1 MKKIISVILTFAMM
15 LSMITIVQAAD
26 FGGNGYNFVCVDG
39 GRYLN
44 VYAGKDADGTNVCV
58 WERDGSP
65 EQNYTISSVGGGKY
79 KLYPACSSSRVIDVN
94 RGNSYNN
101 PLKAGLNVDLWRTND
116 APAQEFYITHVG
128 NNLYKIELAAL
139 SGHVLQANSPNK
151 NNGNVTLERY
161 TGASNQHWKILKNG
175 TQVTEPCTH
184 KNISNKNEKTTV
196 AKKDDNTHTV
206 TTAYDEVCNDC
217 GKTVKSNQ
225 KKTDTEK
232 HSISN
237 NKCSKCGYEVTVVEE
252 KPVESTPIEE
262 PTVCKHEKTYTIENS
277 VTYGSTD
284 RDIKVKDD
292 EYHIGYYYA
301 DEYCSKCKVLVNK
314 KIIVEQESLHT
325 YLNGVCTSCL
335 HHHHTEKPEETEL
348 RINKTT
354 FTPGEKIE
362 LNWPIANRASSYD
375 IHIYKEGMGSRYRLD
390 SGFTD
395 NSANI
400 VINDE
405 GVFDLSIYSIN
416 NQGYTRGNN
425 IKITVKS
432 PYEEKTAYVYNTDG
446 DNLNMRSQANSS
458 SSVVVKIPAG
468 ATLTVT
474 GDAVNGFYPI
484 KYNGKTGYASTAY
497 ITFTKPSVNKTAYV
511 YNTDGANLNMRSSAN
526 KNASIVTKMPEG
538 STLTVTGDATNG
550 FYPVKYGNHSGYASA
565 AYITFTKPANT
576 NANQSLSNIRI
587 SAPEKNNKYYYSNS
601 NVFYASGLA
610 PYGSRIP
617 SAKGN
622 CTWYAWGRAYELT
635 GTKPQPGLTGNAYTW
650 WNGAAGKYSR
660 GSTPKVG
667 AIAVWKSNMPYSGG
681 CGHVA
686 IVEKIEN
693 GKVYISESGYPNT
706 LFKYREIYS
715 TNYLYGYIYIK

>member
-1 MKKIISVILTFAMM
+1 MKKFISIILTFAMM
-15 LSMITIVQAAD
+15 LSMITMVQAAD
-26 FGGNGYNFVCVDG
+26 FSGGGYNFVCVDG

-65 EQNYTISSVGGGKY
+65 EQNYTISACGGGKY
-79 KLYPACSSSRVIDVN
+79 KLHPACSSSRVIDVN
-94 RGNSYNN
+94 RGNSYDN

-184 KNISNKNEKTTV
+184 KNVSSKNEKSTTEQ
-196 AKKDDNTHTV
+196 KNDDIHTV
-206 TTAYDEVCNDC
+206 IKTYDKVCNDC
-217 GKTVKSNQ
+217 GKTIESNVKET
-225 KKTDTEK
+225 KTEK
-232 HSISN
+232 HNLVKNRCKS
-237 NKCSKCGYEVTVVEE
+237 CGYEAPVVEE

-262 PTVCKHEKTYTIENS
+262 PTVCKHEKTYTVENS

-284 RDIKVKDD
+284 KDIKVKDD

-325 YLNGVCTSCL
+325 YWNGVCTSCL
-335 HHHHTEKPEETEL
+335 HQHHTEKPEETEL

-375 IHIYKEGMGSRYRLD
+375 IHIYKEGMSSRYRLD

-395 NSANI
+395 NSASI

-425 IKITVKS
+425 IKITIKS
-432 PYEEKTAYVYNTDG
+432 TEIEKTAYVNTTDKI
-446 DNLNMRSQANSS
+446 NLRLRSQPTTNSTELC
-458 SSVVVKIPAG
+458 KMPMHATITTIG
-468 ATLTVT
+468 A
-474 GDAVNGFYPI
+474 ASNGWY
-484 KYNGKTGYASTAY
+484 KVHYNGMTGYASAEF
-497 ITFTKPSVNKTAYV
+497 ITFTKPSTSTTTSSTTNTSYV
-511 YNTDGANLNMRSSAN
+511 WPSSGGYL
-526 KNASIVTKMPEG
+526 IYVLDYYYG
-538 STLTVTGDATNG
+538 STRGGAHPTKGGGAIKGAIDIAT
-550 FYPVKYGNHSGYASA
+550 
-565 AYITFTKPANT
+565 
-576 NANQSLSNIRI
+576 
-587 SAPEKNNKYYYSNS
+587 
-601 NVFYASGLA
+601 
-610 PYGSRIP
+610 
-617 SAKGN
+617 
-622 CTWYAWGRAYELT
+622 
-635 GTKPQPGLTGNAYTW
+635 TGNALATATGTVIETKYGHNSGWGNYITIKHDDGTYSFYAHLSKINVSVNQRVTAGQTIGVIGTTGNSTGVHLHFEIWDSSRKTIYTID
-650 WNGAAGKYSR
+650 AFKEKYKKQLVYDGDIVTG
-660 GSTPKVG
+660 GSNSS
-667 AIAVWKSNMPYSGG
+667 AIKSWVQNNYKMSGG
-681 CGHVA
+681 RWYA
-686 IVEKIEN
+686 K
-693 GKVYISESGYPNT
+693 
-706 LFKYREIYS
+706 
-715 TNYLYGYIYIK
+715 

>member
-1 MKKIISVILTFAMM
+1 MKKLISIILTFVII

-26 FGGNGYNFVCVDG
+26 FSGGGYNFVCDDG

-65 EQNYTISSVGGGKY
+65 EQNYTISACGGGKY

-94 RGNSYNN
+94 RGNSYDN
-101 PLKAGLNVDLWRTND
+101 PLKSGLNVDLWRTND

-139 SGHVLQANSPNK
+139 SGHVLQANNPHQ

-184 KNISNKNEKTTV
+184 KNIFNKNEKSTTEQ
-196 AKKDDNTHTV
+196 KNNDMHTV
-206 TTAYDEVCNDC
+206 IKTYDKVCNDC
-217 GKTVKSNQ
+217 GKTIESNVKET
-225 KKTDTEK
+225 KTEK
-232 HSISN
+232 HTIVK
-237 NKCSKCGYEVTVVEE
+237 NKCKNCGYEAPVVEE
-252 KPVESTPIEE
+252 KCNHSNTKENWQSSIVSQKDNTYHTVEEIYDVLCSDCGETIKKSQNKVYDEKHILKNDDCE
-262 PTVCKHEKTYTIENS
+262 KCSYVVSGSEAAKCKHTNTAKHSSEDMKTTIS
-277 VTYGSTD
+277 
-284 RDIKVKDD
+284 IKDD
-292 EYHIGYYYA
+292 NQHTIASYYHVWCIDCFTYIKENEL
-301 DEYCSKCKVLVNK
+301 DLVHEN
-314 KIIVEQESLHT
+314 HT
-325 YLNGVCTSCL
+325 FV
-335 HHHHTEKPEETEL
+335 
-348 RINKTT
+348 
-354 FTPGEKIE
+354 
-362 LNWPIANRASSYD
+362 
-375 IHIYKEGMGSRYRLD
+375 
-390 SGFTD
+390 
-395 NSANI
+395 
-400 VINDE
+400 
-405 GVFDLSIYSIN
+405 
-416 NQGYTRGNN
+416 NN
-425 IKITVKS
+425 ICSVCNLEKFV
-432 PYEEKTAYVYNTDG
+432 EKTAYVYNTDG
-446 DNLNMRSQANSS
+446 DNLNMRLQANSS
-458 SSVVVKIPAG
+458 SSIVVKIPAG
-468 ATLTVT
+468 ASLTVT
-474 GDAVNGFYPI
+474 GDIINGFYPV
-484 KYNGKTGYASTAY
+484 KYNGKTGYSSADY

-511 YNTDGANLNMRSSAN
+511 YNTDGANLNMRSNAN
-526 KNASIVTKMPEG
+526 KNSSIITKIPEG

-550 FYPVKYGNHSGYASA
+550 FYPVKYGNYSGYAST
-565 AYITFTKPANT
+565 AYITFTKPTNT
-576 NANQSLSNIRI
+576 SANQSLSNIRTT
-587 SAPEKNNKYYYSNS
+587 APENNNKYYYSNS
-601 NVFYASGLA
+601 NIFYASGLA

-635 GTKPQPGLTGNAYTW
+635 GTKPQSGLTGNAHTW

-706 LFKYREIYS
+706 LFKYREIYN